1 MVNQTKGEHMSENQ
15 TGQSNAQGEIL
26 IKKYANR
33 KFYDTESSHY
43 VTLAEIQAA
52 VKNGRVIR
60 VIDNVSKKD
69 ITNKT
74 LLMSLVETEGER
86 EDLSTADVM
95 ALVMKGLSSK

>member
-1 MVNQTKGEHMSENQ
+1 MNESKGTNE
-15 TGQSNAQGEIL
+15 QSDL
-26 IKKYANR
+26 VIKKYANR

-60 VIDNVSKKD
+60 VIDNVTKKD

-86 EDLSTADVM
+86 EDLSTLDVM
-95 ALVMKGLSSK
+95 ALVKKGLSSK

>member
-1 MVNQTKGEHMSENQ
+1 MKDQNEIGQNEQSE
-15 TGQSNAQGEIL
+15 L
-26 IKKYANR
+26 VIKKYANR

-43 VTLAEIQAA
+43 VTLAEIQNA

-60 VIDNVSKKD
+60 VIDNVTKKD

-86 EDLSTADVM
+86 EDLSTLDVM
-95 ALVMKGLSSK
+95 ALIKKGLSSK